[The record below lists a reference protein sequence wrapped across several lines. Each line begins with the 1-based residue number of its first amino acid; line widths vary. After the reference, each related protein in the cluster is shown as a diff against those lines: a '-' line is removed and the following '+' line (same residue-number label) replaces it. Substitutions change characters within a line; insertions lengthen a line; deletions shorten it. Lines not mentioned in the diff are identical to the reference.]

1 MAVKDQWVEGPFHL
15 KFYFGEFFLGSVNF
29 CAMVRDAYFSPLSE
43 ADPLSQLPVE
53 ELKRKTD
60 VLCLLSFPVQNKLP
74 RVSFASDSIRYV
86 PALYPRYYVET
97 RGTFAEYLQKFSG
110 KTRRELL
117 RQVRKFEKDDGG
129 KIDWREF
136 KHPDEMAEFQDVA
149 HKVSQKTYQARLLKL
164 GIPDTA
170 EYLHELQKLA
180 QDDRIR
186 GYILYF
192 GGSPIVFHL
201 CIVQDGILLGQ
212 QIGYDPAFGKY
223 SPGTIE
229 QYLLIE
235 QLFIEKQ
242 FERFDFG
249 SGESSYKEFF
259 ATGKA
264 LCADVFYYRR
274 NARNLFIVAIHTA
287 LTGFSDATVKL
298 LEHLKLKKWLKDFF
312 RFRISGVNS

>member
-1 MAVKDQWVEGPFHL
+1 VEGPFHL

-192 GGSPIVFHL
+192 GGSPIVFH
-201 CIVQDGILLGQ
+201 
-212 QIGYDPAFGKY
+212 
-223 SPGTIE
+223 PGTIE
-229 QYLLIE
+229 QYLLLE